1 MADKYAGMS
10 NKEKVKA
17 RAQEFRDQAAKR
29 QEFLKKQA
37 AQKKSGDRQVTAASN
52 FLKKASHVLA
62 KRKEQ
67 STNKP
72 TSDEIKQKHQN
83 EPKEKVPFS
92 VRHAKKIKAAKTVG
106 RLLLD
111 PKREIRHQKSKLYKK
126 LKEEKM
132 PGKTLYE
139 ISKKKKW
146 MYAMDAHLEV
156 DKLNNKSNLS
166 KDEKRK
172 MNNRVKGL
180 SKVAHDLT
188 DVPKPKQL
196 PKEEVTMD
204 PEAIM
209 NKFSPEEL
217 ENMSPE
223 QLRAAMIGEPPKEE
237 PEKAKSP
244 EEEHAEKMPDNGPTP
259 EGETAETVAQ
269 RYAKALSGL
278 NRKSVYNT
286 FSGVKGGY

>member
-10 NKEKVKA
+10 NKQKVKA

-83 EPKEKVPFS
+83 EPKEKVPFN

-111 PKREIRHQKSKLYKK
+111 PKREIRHQKTKLYKK
-126 LKEEKM
+126 LKEE
-132 PGKTLYE
+132 
-139 ISKKKKW
+139 
-146 MYAMDAHLEV
+146 
-156 DKLNNKSNLS
+156 
-166 KDEKRK
+166 
-172 MNNRVKGL
+172 
-180 SKVAHDLT
+180 
-188 DVPKPKQL
+188 
-196 PKEEVTMD
+196 VTMD
-204 PEAIM
+204 PEEIM
-209 NKFSPEEL
+209 SKFSPEEL

-237 PEKAKSP
+237 PEKVKSP
-244 EEEHAEKMPDNGPTP
+244 EEEHAAKMPDNGPTP

-269 RYAKALSGL
+269 RYAQALSGL